1 MNPYQVAAS
10 KTTFTDRV
18 ERIREDS
25 NLYDKTTLI
34 FTPSSLTK
42 YGRNGAYSFSQN
54 IPLTGD
60 LASVST
66 TLLNWLNEQLVSGEA
81 VSQIVLESGGIVTL
95 DDEVSRNTLNAA
107 VSVTASEGERTFS
120 LSSESLPPNLRDSLL
135 STWAIL
141 DA

>member
-1 MNPYQVAAS
+1 M
-10 KTTFTDRV
+10 
-18 ERIREDS
+18 
-25 NLYDKTTLI
+25 TLI

-42 YGRNGAYSFSQN
+42 YGQNGAYSYSQN

-66 TLLNWLNEQLVSGEA
+66 TLLTWLNDQLVSGEA
-81 VSQIVLESGGIVTL
+81 VSQIVLESAGSVAATFTEST
-95 DDEVSRNTLNAA
+95 DEEGNVSSIPSTFRNTLNAA

-120 LSSESLPPNLRDSLL
+120 LSSESLPADLRDSLL

>member
-1 MNPYQVAAS
+1 M
-10 KTTFTDRV
+10 
-18 ERIREDS
+18 
-25 NLYDKTTLI
+25 TLI

-42 YGRNGAYSFSQN
+42 FGQNGLYSYSQD
-54 IPLTGD
+54 IPLSGD

-66 TLLNWLNEQLVSGEA
+66 TLLTWLNEQLVSGEA

-120 LSSESLPPNLRDSLL
+120 LSSESLPADLRDSLL

-141 DA
+141 DAK